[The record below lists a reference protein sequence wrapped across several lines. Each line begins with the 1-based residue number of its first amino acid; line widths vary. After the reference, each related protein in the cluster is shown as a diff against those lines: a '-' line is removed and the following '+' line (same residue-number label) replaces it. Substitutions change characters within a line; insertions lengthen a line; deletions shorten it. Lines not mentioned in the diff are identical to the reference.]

1 MVSPEL
7 APGPE
12 TGPAP
17 PGRRPSGK
25 TMNPEAA
32 TDQDADGRHQA
43 LAGRWRTME
52 RKATRI
58 ADMLD
63 EPTPGMPIAVDL
75 EPRRCHPDT
84 ASACQL
90 RGTVREPSAPG
101 GLLPCRRVRRVAGL
115 CGGCAACSCRRAL
128 PAAGKPSRDGIWLT
142 HHYPAFPPRPPCRPA
157 LSRPVASGCRRIAQA
172 PQPRA
177 CSPRSRSPFTR
188 VQVMPSGFARR
199 AIAMAGQ
206 HDAYAR

>member
-1 MVSPEL
+1 
-7 APGPE
+7 
-12 TGPAP
+12 
-17 PGRRPSGK
+17 
-25 TMNPEAA
+25 MNPEAA

-115 CGGCAACSCRRAL
+115 CGGVRHARA
-128 PAAGKPSRDGIWLT
+128 GV
-142 HHYPAFPPRPPCRPA
+142 HCPRQE
-157 LSRPVASGCRRIAQA
+157 SRPGMASGSRITT
-172 PQPRA
+172 P
-177 CSPRSRSPFTR
+177 
-188 VQVMPSGFARR
+188 PSHHARR
-199 AIAMAGQ
+199 AVQPCRGRLLQDAAG
-206 HDAYAR
+206 

>member
-25 TMNPEAA
+25 TMTPEAA
-32 TDQDADGRHQA
+32 TDQDAAGRHQA
-43 LAGRWRTME
+43 PAGRWRTME

-90 RGTVREPSAPG
+90 CGTVRERGRHPAAS
-101 GLLPCRRVRRVAGL
+101 CHVAGSA
-115 CGGCAACSCRRAL
+115 GSRGCAGGVRHARAGVHCL
-128 PAAGKPSRDGIWLT
+128 RQE
-142 HHYPAFPPRPPCRPA
+142 
-157 LSRPVASGCRRIAQA
+157 SRPGMASGSRITT
-172 PQPRA
+172 P
-177 CSPRSRSPFTR
+177 
-188 VQVMPSGFARR
+188 PSHHARR
-199 AIAMAGQ
+199 AVQPCRGRLLQDAAG
-206 HDAYAR
+206 